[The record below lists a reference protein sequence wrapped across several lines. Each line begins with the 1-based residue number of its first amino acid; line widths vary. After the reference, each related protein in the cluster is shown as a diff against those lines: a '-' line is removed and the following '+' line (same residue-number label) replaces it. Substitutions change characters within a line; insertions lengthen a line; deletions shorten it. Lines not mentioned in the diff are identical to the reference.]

1 MSDISGSVCSCHA
14 VFILLA
20 SCFKLQRESKGTVYF
35 SEDMKEAQQAV
46 EDTLTEYK
54 NILEKLSDKQ
64 RQDVISTLG
73 LRMEELKA
81 QKMAMEEEIK
91 HDD

>member
-1 MSDISGSVCSCHA
+1 M
-14 VFILLA
+14 
-20 SCFKLQRESKGTVYF
+20 YF

-81 QKMAMEEEIK
+81 QKMVMEEEIK